1 MQAVINAFW
10 SELLKYMPQIMSAV
24 VIGGGALLR
33 AYLQSR
39 GADRAV
45 KFVVDAPEI
54 PTETD
59 GQILSAARRHLKE
72 SMSPLIAPL
81 TENGKKS
88 LVKRAAK
95 KVPKKVST

>member
-1 MQAVINAFW
+1 MQEFIQSFW
-10 SELLKYMPQIMSAV
+10 AELVKYIPQIVAALVLGAGAV
-24 VIGGGALLR
+24 VR
-33 AYLQSR
+33 SYLQSR
-39 GADRAV
+39 GADQAI

-54 PTETD
+54 LTETD